1 MEDEREGGRV
11 GEGEGD
17 GGVVEE
23 LLQTALATQ
32 DQFPLLSISEA
43 KTDPHKSREPIH
55 LFSAPGFSVDCG
67 CTEY

>member
-1 MEDEREGGRV
+1 MD
-11 GEGEGD
+11 EGEDD
-17 GGVVEE
+17 GGEVEE